1 MTKGTGNFPGQYLV
15 ASTRLGCTKAA
26 LQLRRFFLQPLT
38 TSQAPSFDLRL
49 MGCSHSNMRRL
60 IPGPLVGSRQA
71 DAHLSAYLDGQ
82 MASSTLIQSSRNS
95 VCNMLCVREIREDE
109 ELILSECG
117 RVSQTTPQHL
127 CYLARIIPDSKV
139 GTLHRCTRGSVADGW
154 ELSQCSQSQAT
165 LFQIP
170 VAAWPMSRSSF
181 NANEACSSRTGTL
194 KWHRE
199 IWRPERDPAE
209 EVISAPAA
217 ICS

>member
-1 MTKGTGNFPGQYLV
+1 MSRWTGNFPGSSCEHQ
-15 ASTRLGCTKAA
+15 TRLHQGAA

-49 MGCSHSNMRRL
+49 MGCCHSNMRRL

-95 VCNMLCVREIREDE
+95 VCNMLCVREIREGE

-117 RVSQTTPQHL
+117 RVSQPTPPHL

-139 GTLHRCTRGSVADGW
+139 GTLQPMHTR
-154 ELSQCSQSQAT
+154 
-165 LFQIP
+165 
-170 VAAWPMSRSSF
+170 
-181 NANEACSSRTGTL
+181 
-194 KWHRE
+194 
-199 IWRPERDPAE
+199 
-209 EVISAPAA
+209 
-217 ICS
+217 ICG